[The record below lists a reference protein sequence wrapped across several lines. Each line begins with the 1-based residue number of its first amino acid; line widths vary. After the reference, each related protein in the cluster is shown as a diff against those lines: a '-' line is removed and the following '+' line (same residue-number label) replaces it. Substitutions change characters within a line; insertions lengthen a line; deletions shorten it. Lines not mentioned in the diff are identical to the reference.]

1 MVRGERGGL
10 RGGLDTVKRKKRD
23 VERVSKFRGWDKK
36 GRLRGDTKVVKGK
49 GKERIKIVL
58 MGWGRSK
65 REAGGGARCWRA

>member
-36 GRLRGDTKVVKGK
+36 GRLRGDKSCEG
-49 GKERIKIVL
+49 
-58 MGWGRSK
+58 
-65 REAGGGARCWRA
+65 